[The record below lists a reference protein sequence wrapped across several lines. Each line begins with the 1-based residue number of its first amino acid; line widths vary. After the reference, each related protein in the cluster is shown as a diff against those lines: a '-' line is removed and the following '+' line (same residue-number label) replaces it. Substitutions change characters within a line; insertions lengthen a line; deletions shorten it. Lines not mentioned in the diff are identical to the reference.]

1 MDWKD
6 NGILIGRRSFGESHA
21 IVELLTSNHGKRNGL
36 VHGATSKRRQPILEL
51 GNTLNVTWNGRSQ
64 DQLGYFS
71 PVEPVTQRANRN
83 LESPKALCAI
93 GSVAALLRTSLDQG
107 EGSESSIFDATEV
120 LLDSLENINIWP
132 ALYVKWEVFL
142 LSTLGFGLDLSQCAV
157 SGSTDGLTH
166 VSPRTGR
173 AVQGKEVSGYVNKLL
188 KVPEFLLN
196 QNADVKP
203 TDIENGLQ
211 LTGYFI
217 RNRLYSAI
225 NKQPPDARADLIE
238 KLVGQGL

>member
-6 NGILIGRRSFGESHA
+6 NGILIGRKSFGESHS
-21 IVELLTSNHGKRNGL
+21 IIELLTKNHGKRNGL

-64 DQLGYFS
+64 DHLGYFS
-71 PVEPVTQRANRN
+71 PIEPVSQRANRN

-93 GSVAALLRTSLDQG
+93 GSVAALLRTSLDHG
-107 EGSESSIFDATEV
+107 EGGELNIFDSTEF
-120 LLDSLENINIWP
+120 LLDSLEDIDIWP
-132 ALYVKWEVFL
+132 ALYVKWEVYL

-157 SGSTDGLTH
+157 TGSTSGLTH

-173 AVQGKEVSGYVNKLL
+173 AVRGIEASDYIDKLL
-188 KVPEFLLN
+188 KIPDFLL
-196 QNADVKP
+196 QQTADVKP
-203 TDIENGLQ
+203 TDIKNGLE

-217 RNRLYSAI
+217 RDRLYATFH
-225 NKQPPDARADLIE
+225 KQPPTARADLVE
-238 KLVGQGL
+238 KLVI